1 MKTILEVINEAVV
14 KPQLFV
20 QSWSTNPPL
29 DVDLGYIN
37 YDRLDLPLNVD
48 FVDELSPK
56 FLKWYEN
63 NAENLNG
70 LTFYHNNKYDY
81 FAVLGNHNRKDE
93 GYPVFADRLTI
104 SDFEEWLKKNGKS
117 TSAKA
122 EKY

>member
-1 MKTILEVINEAVV
+1 MKNIVDVINEAAV

-37 YDRLDLPLNVD
+37 YDRLDVPLDVD
-48 FVDELSPK
+48 FADELSPK

-63 NAENLNG
+63 NAEKLNS

-81 FAVLGNHNRKDE
+81 FAVLGNRNKNDE
-93 GYPVFADRLTI
+93 GYPVFADGLTI

-117 TSAKA
+117 ASTKA
-122 EKY
+122 SKY

>member
-1 MKTILEVINEAVV
+1 MKTILEIINEAVV

-29 DVDLGYIN
+29 EFDSGYIN
-37 YDRLDLPLNVD
+37 YDRLDLSLDVD
-48 FVDELSPK
+48 FADELSPK

-63 NAENLNG
+63 NAKNLNG
-70 LTFYHNNKYDY
+70 LTFYYNNKYNY
-81 FAVLGNHNRKDE
+81 FAVLGNRNRKDE

-104 SDFEEWLKKNGKS
+104 SEFEEWLKKNDKS